1 MNKEII
7 KQIHDDLV
15 AFTDHINQAYV
26 APITKCQDFADEP
39 KLFLYTIL
47 FKLNNG
53 LSSCRLFLSTGE
65 HWQRHLDGL
74 FIILR
79 TMLSDSLISQYVIR
93 KDYKGDA
100 HIIENIRPLYT
111 EHFKF
116 TLRDLR
122 KYGKKFFKY
131 TDKDIGAE
139 EQKIR
144 KKYSDYFEVDGSF
157 KYKPEIT
164 TLGDKVEYLVDNID
178 EEEVKVLLIKA
189 HNLYMHFSK
198 YEHLG
203 ILSLP
208 MIWRQFDE
216 KNHVTIFR
224 QVTEAIMIVGHS
236 IELCLRM
243 WKQFDSGIDPAV
255 RLSIEKFQKHRSDL
269 LDLELPDK

>member
-1 MNKEII
+1 MNKDII
-7 KQIHDDLV
+7 TQIHDDLV
-15 AFTDHINQAYV
+15 ELTDHINLTYV
-26 APITKCQDFADEP
+26 APITKSQDFAEEP
-39 KLFLYTIL
+39 KIFLYTVL

-53 LSSCRLFLSTGE
+53 LSSCRLFLTNGDL
-65 HWQRHLDGL
+65 WQRHLDGL
-74 FIILR
+74 FIVFR
-79 TMLSDSLISQYVIR
+79 TLLSDALICQYVIR
-93 KDYKGDA
+93 KNYQGDA
-100 HIIENIRPLYT
+100 QIIENIRPLYT

-122 KYGKKFFKY
+122 KYGKKFFNY
-131 TDKDIGAE
+131 SAKDIGAE
-139 EQKIR
+139 EQKVR
-144 KKYSDYFEVDGSF
+144 MQYSDYFEVDGSF

-164 TLGDKVEYLVDNID
+164 TMGEKVEYLVDHI
-178 EEEVKVLLIKA
+178 EESEVKLLIIKA

-224 QVTEAIMIVGHS
+224 QITEAIIVVGHS

-243 WKQFDSGIDPAV
+243 WKQFDASVDPVLGA
-255 RLSIEKFQKHRSDL
+255 LIEKFHKHRSML
-269 LDLELPDK
+269 LDIELAE